1 MTESATRSRTALVRS
16 LSPGQFVTAAVG
28 LLFWGWLALRLLN
41 DWGLVDVGSTPDEP
55 FVDPAALPGWIP
67 EWVAFAVEFLPQMA
81 SGVYLT
87 IVLTVAGIALGFVF
101 AVPLSVARMYGTV
114 SAYVSLAFT
123 ELIRGTPLLVQL
135 FVLYYGIGLTSFLG
149 GLPGVGQGWIPDEAV
164 WVAIV
169 GFTIN
174 SAAYQAE
181 YIRSALISVDES
193 QLTAGRAIGLSKLDG
208 IRYVVLPQGL
218 RYAIPGWTNELVYLI
233 KYSSLAAFITVPEL
247 FYQAQEIS
255 SNNFRYTA
263 VFTLAGVLYLA
274 LVISAAKLMEA
285 VERRT
290 AIPGV
295 SHIDG
300 RQ

>member
-1 MTESATRSRTALVRS
+1 MSETATRSRTGIFRS
-16 LSPGQFVTAAVG
+16 LSPGQVITAAAG
-28 LLFWGWLALRLLN
+28 ILFWGWLAVRLLN
-41 DWGLVDVGSTPDEP
+41 DWGVVDAGAAPDEP
-55 FVDPAALPGWIP
+55 FVDPAGLPEWIP

-87 IVLTVAGIALGFVF
+87 VVLTVAGITFGFVL
-101 AVPLSVARMYGTV
+101 AVPLSIARVYGTT
-114 SAYVSLAFT
+114 SSYLSLAFT

-149 GLPGVGQGWIPDEAV
+149 GLPGVGQGWVPDEAV

-181 YIRSALISVDES
+181 YIRSALISVEES
-193 QLTAGRAIGLSKLDG
+193 QLTAARAIGLSKLDG

-247 FYQAQEIS
+247 FHQAQDIS

-274 LVISAAKLMEA
+274 LVISAAKLMET

-290 AIPGV
+290 SIPGV
-295 SHIDG
+295 GRIKG

>member
-1 MTESATRSRTALVRS
+1 MSETATRSGTAFVRS
-16 LSPGQFVTAAVG
+16 LSPGQVVTAAAG
-28 LLFWGWLALRLLN
+28 LLFWGWLAVRLLN
-41 DWGLVDVGSTPDEP
+41 DWGIVDVGATPGEP
-55 FVDPAALPGWIP
+55 FLVPGVLPGWLP
-67 EWVAFAVEFLPQMA
+67 EWVIFAVEFLPQMA

-87 IVLTVAGIALGFVF
+87 IVLTVAGIAFGFVI
-101 AVPLSVARMYGTV
+101 AVPLSVARVYGNV
-114 SAYVSLAFT
+114 SASVSLAFT

-149 GLPGVGQGWIPDEAV
+149 GLPGVGQGWIPDDAV

-193 QLTAGRAIGLSKLDG
+193 QLTAARAIGLSKLDG

-247 FYQAQEIS
+247 FHQAQEIS
-255 SNNFRYTA
+255 SSNFRYTA
-263 VFTLAGVLYLA
+263 VFTLAGALYLA

-295 SHIDG
+295 GHIEG